1 MHFRYYRLFTTSAA
15 SLSLV
20 VAGLLAGCGGER
32 PTDASIPIETTLAAN
47 TPPPAPPQPEGIDT
61 ESTILTVLG
70 LAKKPS
76 ERRQGPQTGENV
88 SPSLWNAAHDTL
100 GFVPLEAEDPEGG
113 VLKTEWYSP
122 PDKPAERLRITVL
135 ITSRALRS
143 DSFTV
148 SIERQ
153 ERSPDGGWKDTPIAK
168 QTVADLE
175 STILLRARQIH
186 AQTYRQSL

>member
-1 MHFRYYRLFTTSAA
+1 MYLRYYRLFTAFAA
-15 SLSLV
+15 SLSLIA
-20 VAGLLAGCGGER
+20 AGLLAGCGAER
-32 PTDASIPIETTLAAN
+32 PTDASIPIKTTLAAN
-47 TPPPAPPQPEGIDT
+47 IPPPAPPEPEGMDT
-61 ESTILTVLG
+61 ESNILTVLG

-76 ERRQGPQTGENV
+76 ERRVGPQTGDDV
-88 SPSLWNAAHDTL
+88 SPSLWNASHDTL
-100 GFVPLEAEDPEGG
+100 GFVPFEAEDPQSG

-122 PDKPAERLRITVL
+122 SGKPKERLRITVL
-135 ITSRALRS
+135 ITSRALRP

-148 SIERQ
+148 NIERQ

-175 STILLRARQIH
+175 ATILQRARQIH